1 MNKRYW
7 MSRLCLIPITL
18 LGILLINFVII
29 QMTPGGPVERMLL
42 KIQTSQA
49 SCHHIFAQGATVHT
63 ASTTHDHSVSVKE
76 DIKNELIKSFGFDKP
91 AYVRFGQMVWNYIRF
106 DFGKSFYQNKSVLDL
121 IKEKM
126 PVSISLGVFSTLFI
140 YLLAIPLGIK
150 KAVKNGTTFDKVT
163 TFGLTIG
170 YAVPPFLLA
179 IFFILFLAGGS
190 YLSWFPLRGLTSD
203 NFAELS
209 LGSQILDYLW
219 HLVLPVLSLS
229 IGGLA
234 GLCFLT
240 KNSFLEEFGKAY
252 VRTAKAKGA
261 GTKRVLYG
269 HVFRNAMLLVLAGFP
284 ALLIGMLF
292 TGSVLIEIV
301 FSLDGLGLL
310 GYEAIQ
316 NRDYPVIFGTLY
328 LFSLLGLVLNLL
340 SDFIYTVIDPRIHMK
355 GQKS

>member
-7 MSRLCLIPITL
+7 ISRICLIPITL
-18 LGILLINFVII
+18 FGILVINFLII
-29 QMTPGGPVERMLL
+29 QMTPGGPVDRMIM
-42 KIQTSQA
+42 KMQSVQTGGQGVFSQG
-49 SCHHIFAQGATVHT
+49 STVYS
-63 ASTTHDHSVSVKE
+63 ANTTHDRVARIE
-76 DIKNELIKSFGFDKP
+76 DDLRQELTKAFGFDKP
-91 AYVRFGQMVWNYIRF
+91 AHVRFAQMVWNYICF
-106 DFGKSFYQNKSVLDL
+106 DFGKSFYQNKSVLSL

-150 KAVKNGTTFDKVT
+150 KAVKNGSKFDKTTTFV
-163 TFGLTIG
+163 LTIG
-170 YAVPPFLLA
+170 YAVPSFLLA
-179 IFFILFLAGGS
+179 IFFVLFFAGGS
-190 YLSWFPLRGLTSD
+190 YFAWFPLKGLTSE

-209 LGSQILDYLW
+209 FMQRILDYLW

-240 KNSFLEEFGKAY
+240 KNCFLEEFGKAY

-261 GTKRVLYG
+261 GTKRILYG

-284 ALLIGMLF
+284 AMLIGMLF
-292 TGSVLIEIV
+292 TGSVLVEIV

-340 SDFIYTVIDPRIHMK
+340 SDFIYTLVDPRIHMK
-355 GQKS
+355 GQTS